1 MRTRWAFVFP
11 GQGAQAVGMGKDLA
25 EAHPEA
31 MAVWDLADKTL
42 GIPVKDTAWNGPE
55 EALVQTDM
63 AQPALLA
70 AGVAVFRVL
79 ERLGL
84 RPAATAGHS
93 LGEYSA
99 LVAAGSLQY
108 PEALRLVR
116 ARGVAMR
123 AAAEAAGGGMA
134 AVLGAD
140 PHRLDFLCRQ
150 IGNVAPA
157 NLNAPGQ
164 IVVSGADAAL
174 EALSARVK
182 ETGAKRL
189 VRLPVS
195 GGFDSPAMAPAAE
208 TMRTTLESALFQNAQ
223 SPVYAN
229 VTARQERKPIVIR
242 ENLEAQITGQVR
254 WEDTI
259 RNMFRDGYTHFVELG
274 PGQVLAGLI
283 RRIQPMAVVYSVG
296 DPDSLAAFRGAAG
309 I

>member
-1 MRTRWAFVFP
+1 
-11 GQGAQAVGMGKDLA
+11 MGKALA

-31 MAVWDLADKTL
+31 MAAWDVADKTL
-42 GIPVKDTAWNGPE
+42 GIPVKETAWNGPE
-55 EALVQTDM
+55 DALTQTDM

-84 RPAATAGHS
+84 RPAANAGHS

-99 LVAAGSLQY
+99 LVASGSLQY

-116 ARGVAMR
+116 ARGVAMK
-123 AAAEAAGGGMA
+123 AAAEATGGGMA

-140 PHRLDFLCRQ
+140 AGRLDFLCRQ
-150 IGNVAPA
+150 IGNVVPA

-164 IVVSGADAAL
+164 IVVSGTDAAL
-174 EALSARVK
+174 SALAERAKAEA
-182 ETGAKRL
+182 GAKKV

-195 GGFDSPAMAPAAE
+195 GAFHSPAMAPAAE
-208 TMRTTLESALFQNAQ
+208 SMRKTLEAALFQNTQ
-223 SPVYAN
+223 TPVYAN
-229 VTARQERKPIVIR
+229 VTARQERWPIDIR
-242 ENLEAQITGQVR
+242 ENLVAQITGQVR

-259 RNMFRDGYTHFVELG
+259 IHMFRNGFTHFVELG

-309 I
+309 L